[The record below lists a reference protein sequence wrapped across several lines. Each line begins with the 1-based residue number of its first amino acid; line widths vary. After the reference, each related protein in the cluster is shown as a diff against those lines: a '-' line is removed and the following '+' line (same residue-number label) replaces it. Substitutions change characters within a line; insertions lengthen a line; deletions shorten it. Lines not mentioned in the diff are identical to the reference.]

1 MPDITFCPYGIE
13 KLIDS
18 LKLTSSSGVDEIN
31 VKMLKNTKTNVS
43 AMLCAIFQ
51 QSLSSGVVPEDWRV
65 GKIVPVPKKDSRASD
80 GGTKMEVICF
90 IVDAVK
96 IVADSANGVCSNMV
110 AATIGGLKNAKG
122 LYDLVHGELAPL
134 SLPSLWWSPSGHHD
148 PEDLGWPALSTC
160 IF

>member
-31 VKMLKNTKTNVS
+31 AKMLKNTKTNVS

-65 GKIVPVPKKDSRASD
+65 GKIVPVPKK
-80 GGTKMEVICF
+80 G
-90 IVDAVK
+90 
-96 IVADSANGVCSNMV
+96 
-110 AATIGGLKNAKG
+110 
-122 LYDLVHGELAPL
+122 P
-134 SLPSLWWSPSGHHD
+134 PSLCSSYRPFHSPVFV
-148 PEDLGWPALSTC
+148 AN
-160 IF
+160 